1 MRKKRVFLGPCEI
14 AGYYANLAKG
24 FSELGVSCDYI
35 TYAHHPFNYGG
46 EKPMPR
52 LLRWSAYL
60 DGFRV
65 GAKSLYL
72 VRAALVLLGM
82 LVKGLWVAL
91 AIAKYDV
98 FIFGFGQSLTTGN
111 RDLWLLRRL
120 GKVVISNLAHGSEAR
135 SVFTDGAYLRH
146 DGSVSLSVEQL
157 VRLQKEKAALYR
169 KFERYST
176 YVVGAAASSAHFSNN
191 KFINT
196 LALGIPFTASER
208 AIGSLAAEKRSFE
221 PSDHVRILHC
231 PSHPAAK
238 GTPQIK
244 QAISNLIAKGH
255 KIEFVLVHGRAHSEV
270 LDEIQ
275 KCDFVVDQLYSD
287 GPLAGFATEAAW
299 FGKPA
304 IVGGYSLDT
313 IRKLAPSGMCPVSK
327 ICAPDDIQVAIEELI
342 VDRAER
348 LRLGREAQRFVREM
362 WNCAE
367 VAHRYNRLMDQDVPV
382 SWWLHPDSILL
393 LEGSGQSLLRTKENI
408 RQMVNF
414 YGVAS
419 LQLSH
424 RPDLEA
430 AFLKLADI
438 EVRGL

>member
-1 MRKKRVFLGPCEI
+1 M
-14 AGYYANLAKG
+14 
-24 FSELGVSCDYI
+24 
-35 TYAHHPFNYGG
+35 
-46 EKPMPR
+46 
-52 LLRWSAYL
+52 
-60 DGFRV
+60 
-65 GAKSLYL
+65 
-72 VRAALVLLGM
+72 
-82 LVKGLWVAL
+82 
-91 AIAKYDV
+91 
-98 FIFGFGQSLTTGN
+98 
-111 RDLWLLRRL
+111 
-120 GKVVISNLAHGSEAR
+120 
-135 SVFTDGAYLRH
+135 
-146 DGSVSLSVEQL
+146 
-157 VRLQKEKAALYR
+157 
-169 KFERYST
+169 
-176 YVVGAAASSAHFSNN
+176 
-191 KFINT
+191 
-196 LALGIPFTASER
+196 
-208 AIGSLAAEKRSFE
+208 
-221 PSDHVRILHC
+221 
-231 PSHPAAK
+231 
-238 GTPQIK
+238 
-244 QAISNLIAKGH
+244 
-255 KIEFVLVHGRAHSEV
+255 LVHGRAHSEV